1 MLKKI
6 LKSKKQILNSLNKC
20 KMCIQY
26 HCHTVFDYAYNHS
39 YILTSLFYIIGV
51 VLNYCFQCLK
61 VNCHVKSGYSSFSL
75 YR

>member
-1 MLKKI
+1 MLRKNVKN
-6 LKSKKQILNSLNKC
+6 KKQISNNLNKC

-26 HCHTVFDYAYNHS
+26 SCHTIFYYAYNHI

-61 VNCHVKSGYSSFSL
+61 VNCHVKSGYSSYSL